1 MEIERARAHQVAS
14 TLIGKQ
20 ALVEERRENAF
31 RLKDEIAEVR
41 KARNKINAAKAG
53 NKVAE

>member
-1 MEIERARAHQVAS
+1 
-14 TLIGKQ
+14 
-20 ALVEERRENAF
+20 
-31 RLKDEIAEVR
+31 LKDEIAEER